1 MPNPF
6 FIKKYRSIGT
16 TVKEMELARS
26 ERSMVLKKNDKTLR
40 RMMRNLSTHKPPNTM
55 FSALPSRTSIFGA
68 AAAPTRAKKKRKK
81 RKRKRITPTQTKAP
95 PPTTPTN
102 ITASDQ
108 VWKTRCRT
116 SDQVWKTRCRTS
128 FQHLL
133 RSQDSQGEF
142 THISKLLKTKSIKI
156 APFTQS
162 LSYEDV
168 IALFWQIGERCTE
181 CIQLDISHIQNCTFE
196 AIRALLTAPFFGKNL
211 IILRARNQN
220 AIDDHTLRAVSSRCF
235 SLKVIDFSSCP
246 NVTDTGLRFLVNAAD
261 IEAISLSGC
270 QQITGGTLRAL
281 TGELSHKRLDTAC
294 TKLELLDLSSCPKV
308 HDLGWKSFGDGGV
321 TGKHGLLKRLKY
333 LNLSQMGNM
342 NDVNEPTSRYRTTE
356 KYFSLTLK
364 HHGNVLVLNIS
375 LNSDLVTDRSMK
387 IIGSS
392 MNLLLSLNVAKNRK
406 ITDAGVSAMAQGCV
420 RIQAVNLSGLGKLTT
435 PGIYTL
441 LRLRSQSLK
450 LLNLSG
456 LQGTLPTSLLHPLCK
471 HLPYAQI
478 ATTFYGF
485 RPISDVIHQKLIQQQ
500 TFIEHAAAAKLQA
513 GMRGSYDRA
522 KVRLLKHVM
531 ANRIQVA
538 WRMYSARKKLQKR
551 RVDYDQE
558 LLSLA
563 TLQKWARAL
572 QKRRVAKK
580 NESKQA
586 RLRELLKIAKVAS
599 TIIVKTYRGHFWRTN
614 RMSPIADIMVWLN
627 GRRFRAKR
635 AAFLHAV
642 VRLQRNFRKR
652 VNRVRRK
659 IEKCELEQRRVD
671 CFFAVCVLQQSI
683 RMYIAKMKL
692 HRLWDEWN
700 KANFRIYN
708 AAVMIQCMVR
718 CFLSKQQKMK
728 LRWLRREG
736 ILRKHNAAAAIQAA
750 FTSGPRGRVIANEL
764 FSKRNGAAIRI
775 QSLAR
780 QRFVG
785 HWSSMAPNLMYEK
798 WNEKSSLETMQ
809 ALQNK
814 KMREKMEEMKKD
826 GNSAS
831 ESDEEWEAVLDEEK
845 ELFCATCKSEDTNQ
859 YDVAL
864 RLFVSPV
871 AEAERRLEIVK
882 IAAAKETGR
891 SSATRLQKRKRKEKE
906 KEHFLRVRK
915 AEKELAEAYD
925 RGWQCAICETFILND
940 SKSFR
945 CSQCDHSLCT
955 ECESDERR
963 MFFSAKRNATR
974 KDPMSLR
981 SWEKSL
987 VGKKIMLFDEWEEQ
1001 RWVHAFVKQYNSW
1014 KNKWKIIFAGKD
1026 GDYKWINMHSRHDII
1041 MMRDFD
1047 GEGEHEGDWCMLRLL
1062 FPKKRDKVDL

>member
-1 MPNPF
+1 
-6 FIKKYRSIGT
+6 
-16 TVKEMELARS
+16 
-26 ERSMVLKKNDKTLR
+26 MVLKKNDKTLR
-40 RMMRNLSTHKPPNTM
+40 EMLRNLSINKPPNTM

-68 AAAPTRAKKKRKK
+68 VAAPTRAKKKRKK
-81 RKRKRITPTQTKAP
+81 WKSPTQTQAPLP
-95 PPTTPTN
+95 PPT
-102 ITASDQ
+102 TASDQ

-116 SDQVWKTRCRTS
+116 Y

-133 RSQDSQGEF
+133 RSQDPQGEF
-142 THISKLLKTKSIKI
+142 THISKLLKTKSIKV

-196 AIRALLTAPFFGKNL
+196 AIRALFLVNFGKNL

-220 AIDDHTLRAVSSRCF
+220 AIDDHTLRAISSRCF

-246 NVTDTGLRFLVNAAD
+246 NVTDTGLRFLINAAD

-281 TGELSHKRLDTAC
+281 TSS

-321 TGKHGLLKRLKY
+321 KGKHGLLKRLKY

-342 NDVNEPTSRYRTTE
+342 NVNEPTSRYRTTE

-364 HHGNVLVLNIS
+364 HHGNVLVLNLS

-406 ITDAGVSAMAQGCV
+406 ITDVGVSAMAQGCV
-420 RIQAVNLSGLGKLTT
+420 RIQAVNLSGLGELTT

-471 HLPYAQI
+471 HLPYAQV

-500 TFIEHAAAAKLQA
+500 MFIEHAAAAKLQA

-538 WRMYSARKKLQKR
+538 WRMCSARKKLQKR
-551 RVDYDQE
+551 RVEYDQE

-563 TLQKWARAL
+563 ILQKWARAL
-572 QKRRVAKK
+572 QKRRVAKR

-586 RLRELLKIAKVAS
+586 QQRELLKTARVAS
-599 TIIVKTYRGHFWRTN
+599 TLIVKTYRGHFWRTN

-642 VRLQRNFRKR
+642 VWLQRNFRKR
-652 VNRVRRK
+652 VSRVRRK

-718 CFLSKQQKMK
+718 CFRSVQKKMK
-728 LRWLRREG
+728 LRWLRRQG

-750 FTSGPRGRVIANEL
+750 FTSGPRGRIIAHEL

-814 KMREKMEEMKKD
+814 KMREKMAEMKKD

-831 ESDEEWEAVLDEEK
+831 ESDEEWEAVLDEK
-845 ELFCATCKSEDTNQ
+845 KVLFCATCKSEDTGQ
-859 YDVAL
+859 HDVAL
-864 RLFVSPV
+864 RLFVSPF

-891 SSATRLQKRKRKEKE
+891 SSLSETRLQKRKRKEKE

-925 RGWQCAICETFILND
+925 RGWQCTICETFILND

-963 MFFSAKRNATR
+963 MFYSAKRNATR
-974 KDPMSLR
+974 KDPTSLR

-1001 RWVHAFVKQYNSW
+1001 RWVHASVKQYNSW

-1026 GDYKWINMHSRHDII
+1026 GDYKWINMHARHDII
-1041 MMRDFD
+1041 MMRDF
-1047 GEGEHEGDWCMLRLL
+1047 EGNDEHEGDWCMLRLL
-1062 FPKKRDKVDL
+1062 FPEKRDKVDL